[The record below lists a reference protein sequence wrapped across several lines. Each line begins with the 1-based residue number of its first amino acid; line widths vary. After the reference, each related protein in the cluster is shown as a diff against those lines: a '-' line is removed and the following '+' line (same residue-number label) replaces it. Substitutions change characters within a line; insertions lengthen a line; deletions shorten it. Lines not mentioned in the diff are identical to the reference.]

1 MIKKKRMYHF
11 YLMIYLCFISTFA
24 TAEETPKFFT
34 FTFENDFFVGED
46 NGYTNGIGLTF
57 GQGPFLEFN
66 SDNSPNWLHQ
76 LTQDWYISQMDGK
89 SRGMANRYF
98 QRMQTPNNITIDTL
112 IEDDLPYVGLL
123 AWQGTMYA
131 WDEKISDQLSI
142 YLGVV
147 GPIALGEES
156 QKLVHSA
163 LGSDKPLGWDNQID
177 NEVIAKIELQR
188 VWNLFRTESD
198 GLQFDLLGLAGF
210 GVGNFQSAAKAG
222 FAMRW
227 GKNLQRSFPTFSLQ
241 ADREVNPLALSPA
254 NDFYFFAGMRGG
266 YLAND
271 IFING
276 NTFKDSHSVP
286 IEHIQ
291 NDASAGIVW
300 SIGRYGFVFQISSST
315 SKTTLISEREKFG
328 AFSLTYHH

>member
-1 MIKKKRMYHF
+1 MKKNTHAYHF
-11 YLMIYLCFISTFA
+11 YLIILLFITPFA
-24 TAEETPKFFT
+24 LAKEDPKYFT
-34 FTFENDFFVGED
+34 FTFENDVFVGED
-46 NGYTNGIGLTF
+46 DGYTNGIGLTF

-66 SDNSPNWLHQ
+66 SDNLPNWLHK
-76 LTQDWYISQMDGK
+76 LTQDWYISQMEGK
-89 SRGMANRYF
+89 TRGIANMYF
-98 QRMQTPNNITIDTL
+98 QRMQTPSDITIDTL

-131 WDEKISDQLSI
+131 WDERVSDQLSF
-142 YLGVV
+142 YLGIV

-156 QKLVHSA
+156 QKFVHGA
-163 LGSDKPLGWDNQID
+163 LGSDEPLGWDNQIG
-177 NEVIAKIELQR
+177 NEAVVKIEMQR
-188 VWNLFRTESD
+188 VWNLFRKGSD
-198 GLQFDLLGLAGF
+198 GLQFDLLGLAGV

-241 ADREVNPLALSPA
+241 ADRQVNPLALSPS
-254 NDFYFFAGMRGG
+254 NDFYFFAGLRGG

-291 NDASAGIVW
+291 NDASAGLVW
-300 SIGRYGFVFQISSST
+300 NIGRCGFVFQVSSST

-328 AFSLTYHH
+328 AFSVTYRH